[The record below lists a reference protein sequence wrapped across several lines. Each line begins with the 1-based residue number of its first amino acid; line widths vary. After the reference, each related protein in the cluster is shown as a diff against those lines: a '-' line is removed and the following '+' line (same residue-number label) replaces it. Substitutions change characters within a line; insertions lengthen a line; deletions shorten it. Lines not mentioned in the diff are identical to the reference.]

1 MARGS
6 LGIAP
11 VALLTF
17 AALSWAVGT
26 VVAKFLLEAVPPLTF
41 LVLQLLPS
49 QLLLW
54 TLVLARG
61 APAVHRRQL
70 VEIAAL
76 GWLNPGLAYTFS
88 MLGLT
93 ATTASIATLLW
104 AAEPAVILAAAWL
117 LLREAV
123 TARLVAAIAGA
134 AAGVLLV
141 SAPAGVGGL
150 AAQNSGA
157 ALILAGVLCCAIYT
171 VLSRRIAGQV
181 DALFIVAVQQTVG
194 LAWAIAIW
202 PLELR
207 RELLWPAVSGELL
220 LGAAVSG
227 LLYYGAAFWCY
238 LSALRSVPASTA
250 GLFLNLTPVFGVA
263 IAFLALGERLTSAQW
278 LGAAIILA
286 SVLGLLAGERRAPA
300 S

>member
-11 VALLTF
+11 VALLTL
-17 AALSWAVGT
+17 AAFSWAVGT
-26 VVAKFLLEAVPPLTF
+26 VIAKFLLGAVPPLTF

-54 TLVLARG
+54 SMVLARG
-61 APAVHRRQL
+61 APAVDRRQL
-70 VEIAAL
+70 VEIVAL

-88 MLGLT
+88 ILGLT

-104 AAEPAVILAAAWL
+104 AAEPALILAAAWL

-123 TARLVAAIAGA
+123 TARLLASIAGA

-141 SAPAGVGGL
+141 TAPTGVEGL
-150 AAQNSGA
+150 ATENWGA

-194 LAWAIAIW
+194 LAWAVAIW

-207 RELLWPAVSGELL
+207 QERLLPELSGELL

-250 GLFLNLTPVFGVA
+250 GMFLNLTPVFGVT
-263 IAFLALGERLTSAQW
+263 IAYVTLSERLTAAQW

-286 SVLGLLAGERRAPA
+286 SVTGLLAGERRAPA
-300 S
+300 R